1 MTDPSAGLP
10 APPGIP
16 ADVAAALAYRNLDLG
31 AAIAALRSLALTTVA
46 AVVGEVAA
54 DADFDAL
61 PAGRRLGATGSWWVS
76 WWVSWR
82 VSSFPFW
89 FDGSPFRS
97 RRIDAAAID
106 LLWPLVV
113 GPRLTE
119 RRRRRARARLL
130 QPLQHT
136 KRRAEGA
143 VSDVAVM
150 AAAAVAPVSL
160 RDRLAAALQPGGGL
174 VAGAAI
180 LDFAMAMALRHPV
193 FVAALDDIL
202 HRRLRR
208 EVVPARPADPRM
220 TPIRLSERTVF
231 TLIAMARVPR
241 QAFRVPTRRSVFERA
256 WNEHAAALWQAGD
269 VPRDFEAW
277 LLTEV
282 LRSRRGRMDRRLAAV
297 ARSAG
302 LLGCTRFARSPAKP
316 DNPAS
321 VTDTVDYSTM
331 PEPLARFLRCEF

>member
-1 MTDPSAGLP
+1 MTDPSAPSGV
-10 APPGIP
+10 P
-16 ADVAAALAYRNLDLG
+16 ADVAAALAYRDLDLG
-31 AAIAALRSLALTTVA
+31 AAVAALRSLALTTVA
-46 AVVGEVAA
+46 AVVGEGAA
-54 DADFDAL
+54 DADLEAL
-61 PAGRRLGATGSWWVS
+61 REGRRRGGAGVS
-76 WWVSWR
+76 R
-82 VSSFPFW
+82 VARLASRFAAAFASRFAAR
-89 FDGSPFRS
+89 FDGSPFRG

-113 GPRLTE
+113 GPRLTG
-119 RRRRRARARLL
+119 RRRRRARNRLL

-136 KRRAEGA
+136 RRQAEAA
-143 VSDVAVM
+143 VTDLAVM
-150 AAAAVAPVSL
+150 AAAAAAPPSL

-180 LDFAMAMALRHPV
+180 LDFAMATAVRHPV

-220 TPIRLSERTVF
+220 TPIRLSERTLF
-231 TLIAMARVPR
+231 TLIAMALLPR
-241 QAFRVPTRRSVFERA
+241 RAFRVPTRRSLFERA

-277 LLTEV
+277 LLTEA
-282 LRSRRGRMDRRLAAV
+282 LRSRRGKTDRRLAAV

-302 LLGCTRFARSPAKP
+302 LLGCPRFARIRAKP
-316 DNPAS
+316 DNP

>member
-1 MTDPSAGLP
+1 VTDPSAPPGLP
-10 APPGIP
+10 AN
-16 ADVAAALAYRNLDLG
+16 VAAALAYSDLDLG

-54 DADFDAL
+54 DADLEAL
-61 PAGRRLGATGSWWVS
+61 RAGRRLGSTGFWLVS
-76 WWVSWR
+76 RFAS
-82 VSSFPFW
+82 W

-97 RRIDAAAID
+97 RRIDAAVID

-136 KRRAEGA
+136 QRQAEGTLT
-143 VSDVAVM
+143 DLAVM

-160 RDRLAAALQPGGGL
+160 RDRLAATLQPGGGL

-180 LDFAMAMALRHPV
+180 LDFAMATALRHPV
-193 FVAALDDIL
+193 LVAALDDIL

-208 EVVPARPADPRM
+208 EVLPGRPADPRM
-220 TPIRLSERTVF
+220 TPIRLSERTLF

-241 QAFRVPTRRSVFERA
+241 QAFRMPTRRSVFERA

-282 LRSRRGRMDRRLAAV
+282 LRSRKGRMDRRLAAV

-302 LLGCTRFARSPAKP
+302 LLGCARFARGPAKP

-321 VTDTVDYSTM
+321 IPDTVDYSTM